1 MGVREWKL
9 VIKNINN
16 NTVDKITEHSLYSI
30 LLRLLTRLKAIQA
43 KECFNEYHFVQTLN
57 PFNGEYV
64 YKTCVWIVNCPYTV
78 FELKKQ
84 TKGSINQEEF
94 VSTLNIIKEKYCERI

>member
-9 VIKNINN
+9 VVKNINN
-16 NTVDKITEHSLYSI
+16 GTVDKMTERSLYVI
-30 LLRLLTRLKAIQA
+30 LSRLVTRLKSLNAT
-43 KECFNEYHFVQTLN
+43 ECFNEYHFIQTAN
-57 PFNGEYV
+57 PFTGEYV
-64 YKTCVWIVNCPYTV
+64 YKTCSWIVNCPYTV

-94 VSTLNIIKEKYCERI
+94 IATLNMIKEKYCERI